1 MCWNNSITS
10 EKRGLV
16 AWFHQC
22 IFHFHLTVP
31 KTKIWFVVL
40 NRWNYFWKMFHNQI
54 NRNKLCRSAKKRS
67 STHNSHFMIML
78 YFCLPEEKNVL
89 RVFSIPFSS
98 YAVFISKLQTFWS
111 LKYRKYYILIQS
123 VICIIMMI
131 QIII

>member
-1 MCWNNSITS
+1 
-10 EKRGLV
+10 
-16 AWFHQC
+16 
-22 IFHFHLTVP
+22 
-31 KTKIWFVVL
+31 
-40 NRWNYFWKMFHNQI
+40 MFHNQI

-111 LKYRKYYILIQS
+111 LKYRKYYILILR
-123 VICIIMMI
+123 VTCIIMMI
-131 QIII
+131 QLILFRFPQTWSKSLTWEVSREVLMVDNSAELFPVFQSPLSSQRIILP